1 MKNFY
6 SSLDKDS
13 INLKNLSERDT
24 MYNHFDKQQ
33 KDFFHSIQD
42 NIFTYCEATSGSGKT
57 ITATAAMLDLLANGN
72 IDHIVYVRYADDRS
86 KSIGYFPGTLEEKT
100 CIYWAPLYD
109 ALEELGFT
117 PEMIQLMENEEML
130 QESLDISM
138 RGINLK
144 RCGVIVD
151 EVQNFEVEDL
161 RLVFTRNHDS
171 NHIAAIGDGRQKDNK
186 KASDSYKAYC
196 EYLAN
201 SSIGKKVELVNNY
214 RGLFS
219 KLAENYHA

>member
-117 PEMIQLMENEEML
+117 PEMIQLMENEETL